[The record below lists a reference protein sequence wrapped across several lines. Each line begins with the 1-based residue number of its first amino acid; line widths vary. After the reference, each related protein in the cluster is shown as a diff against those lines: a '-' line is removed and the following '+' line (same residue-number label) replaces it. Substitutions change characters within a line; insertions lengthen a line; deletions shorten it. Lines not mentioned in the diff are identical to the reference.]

1 MPTDFGT
8 DLAVDADGD
17 LDIGLRTVSG
27 PRVLAEDLRRRFESN
42 PGSVFYAEGEGF
54 ALSSL
59 LHQGMSATD
68 RARAQTRIAAE
79 AERDERVLRA
89 RATID
94 FNEAT
99 RTMRITIAVATTGG
113 PFRFVFGVDA
123 ATIALLEV
131 T

>member
-1 MPTDFGT
+1 
-8 DLAVDADGD
+8 
-17 LDIGLRTVSG
+17 
-27 PRVLAEDLRRRFESN
+27 
-42 PGSVFYAEGEGF
+42 
-54 ALSSL
+54 
-59 LHQGMSATD
+59 
-68 RARAQTRIAAE
+68 
-79 AERDERVLRA
+79 VLRA